1 MFLAFSLIGTVGI
14 LSCRPVVEGGIRKMG
29 GTKRRGYWR
38 LSLSRFAQSC
48 GKYKRFPNRLAVCI
62 QFSNVLVAQFYSIN
76 FITLLKFNANSTSSV
91 TAFLKKI
98 PRQIKGNCC

>member
-1 MFLAFSLIGTVGI
+1 
-14 LSCRPVVEGGIRKMG
+14 MG

-48 GKYKRFPNRLAVCI
+48 GKHKHFPNRLAVCI
-62 QFSNVLVAQFYSIN
+62 QFPNVRVIQFYSIN
-76 FITLLKFNANSTSSV
+76 FIILLKFNANSTSLA

-98 PRQIKGNCC
+98 PRQIKDKCC